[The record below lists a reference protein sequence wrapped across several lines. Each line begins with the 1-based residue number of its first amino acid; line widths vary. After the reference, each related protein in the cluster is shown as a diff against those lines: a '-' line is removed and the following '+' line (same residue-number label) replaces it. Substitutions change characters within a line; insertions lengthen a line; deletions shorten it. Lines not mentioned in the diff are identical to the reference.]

1 MVTIF
6 MASNELH
13 HVVILCCFGIIGW
26 LLGLVRPARDMM
38 VRAVTPD
45 GNAGKV
51 FGFMSTGHLVGG
63 VIVPVLYGWIIDQGE
78 VKWIFWITAT
88 LMLVALLCM
97 FNPGRWKA
105 KRSSR
110 RD

>member
-1 MVTIF
+1 
-6 MASNELH
+6 MAITELH
-13 HVVILCCFGIIGW
+13 HIAILCCFAIIGW

-38 VRAVTPD
+38 VRAITPE

-78 VKWIFWITAT
+78 VRWIFWITALLMVIAMLT
-88 LMLVALLCM
+88 LFSPART
-97 FNPGRWKA
+97 NNAPTSKKG
-105 KRSSR
+105 
-110 RD
+110 